1 MGENI
6 TVEPLLS
13 IAGNDNELHQRPGAP
28 VAPPIEAFGTP
39 RRLEQL
45 FTKRAATRR
54 DREPPANFAQR
65 LFKKAKTSSGWASAF
80 LTVGQCLT
88 TSPFGPITTVERMVP
103 CTSLPYIIFLP

>member
-13 IAGNDNELHQRPGAP
+13 IAGIDNDLHQQPGAP
-28 VAPPIEAFGTP
+28 VAPPKRSGRQEGRTSSLQKG
-39 RRLEQL
+39 RRPV
-45 FTKRAATRR
+45 R
-54 DREPPANFAQR
+54 DREPPTNFAQR